1 MVMVDAFA
9 NMAMI
14 IIFFFAFPK
23 RVFHNEIICLGIGVL
38 RGVIVVINRFKN
50 YFSFQNYFSSRLNPL
65 VVILYRVLMVCYA
78 DFCRNIGERKIRQTL
93 LM

>member
-50 YFSFQNYFSSRLNPL
+50 YFSSRLNPL